1 MQKQWKDTLISSIVQ
16 FLSVLQMNT
25 EKQAGFMKSLL
36 LTFFSNSIYNTVRQL
51 KEHLQEAEA

>member
-36 LTFFSNSIYNTVRQL
+36 LTFFSNSIYNTVCQL

>member
-36 LTFFSNSIYNTVRQL
+36 LTFFSNSIYNAVHQL
-51 KEHLQEAEA
+51 KNHLQEAEA

>member
-36 LTFFSNSIYNTVRQL
+36 LTFFSNSIYNAVRQL
-51 KEHLQEAEA
+51 KNHLQEAEA